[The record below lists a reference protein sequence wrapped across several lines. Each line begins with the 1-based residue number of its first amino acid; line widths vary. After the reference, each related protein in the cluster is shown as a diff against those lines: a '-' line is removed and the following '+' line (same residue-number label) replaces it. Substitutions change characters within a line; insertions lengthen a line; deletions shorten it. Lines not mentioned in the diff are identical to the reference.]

1 MVAIELRITG
11 IIHCILHI
19 DRVKQVEDM
28 RKELDLRFPGSQWQ
42 TVGDMQVEK
51 AVIGNLPALR
61 PRSVLKRCPAER
73 IP

>member
-1 MVAIELRITG
+1 VVAIELRISG
-11 IIHCILHI
+11 IIHRILHI

-28 RKELDLRFPGSQWQ
+28 RKELDLRFPGPQRQ
-42 TVGDMQVEK
+42 AVRNMQVEK

-61 PRSVLKRCPAER
+61 PRSILKRCPAER